1 MINQRVRESLDKL
14 NPSEEAREA
23 MLRHILMQEQAAQER
38 EESMKEINKRRKR
51 NIVGMRKLVPV
62 MAAVIVIGA
71 LLCIPSV
78 SEAVTS
84 WVSRMFRIEQYIGTL
99 PEKREHLPEVD
110 AIMQNPEEEQQK
122 NAVYLLGET
131 EELELFNE
139 TRKEYGFEQYDS
151 ADWQWLKEIEP
162 RVEDVLY
169 ENGIIYVTSSIK
181 AEAVFFYFEGQD
193 GIKLD
198 WIGDTAI
205 AKSGDTEIEL
215 YASSYGIQPQPG
227 YYGMEGEINKETLK
241 QHERVLLLTE
251 YEVLRKDNELPEGQY
266 TFIQKSRIID
276 MNVDFMS
283 KFATVAVVEQE
294 FPLDTA
300 KNGDIKEIA
309 GDSVHFNGEYPL
321 TRRHWEKD
329 DGLYYYN
336 ESVDLSEV
344 SVAVDCRLYT
354 TGITVELNYS
364 LPESW
369 DESKQRNFI
378 FGAAHRDGM
387 DYELFVDGV
396 SLGVYTVSGGPNNEP
411 QIEILLPE
419 SARKDASIALLRPVY
434 GYATEL
440 LTHDG
445 KLIGSLDEPQ
455 MAPVN
460 TGGHGYDLTFEHVTM
475 EGCDIFIPLN

>member
-1 MINQRVRESLDKL
+1 MINARIKESFDKL
-14 NPSEEAREA
+14 NPSEETKEA
-23 MLRHILMQEQAAQER
+23 MLRHILIQEQAARER
-38 EESMKEINKRRKR
+38 EESMKEINKRQRK
-51 NIVGMRKLVPV
+51 NVFGMRKLMPV

-84 WVSRMFRIEQYIGTL
+84 WVGRMFRIERYIGTL
-99 PEKREHLPEVD
+99 PEEREHLPEVD
-110 AIMQNPEEEQQK
+110 AIMQNPEEEQQR
-122 NAVYLLGET
+122 NAVYLLSET
-131 EELELFNE
+131 DELELFNE
-139 TRKEYGFEQYDS
+139 TREEYGFEQYDS
-151 ADWQWLKEIEP
+151 ADWQWLKEIDP

-181 AEAVFFYFEGQD
+181 ADASLFFFKGQD

-227 YYGMEGEINKETLK
+227 YYGMDGEINKEALK

-251 YEVLRKDNELPEGQY
+251 YEVLRKDNELPEGRY
-266 TFIQKSRIID
+266 TFTQTSRIID
-276 MNVDFMS
+276 MNVDFMAN
-283 KFATVAVVEQE
+283 FATVAVVEQE

-300 KNGDIKEIA
+300 KNGDIKAIV
-309 GDSVHFNGEYPL
+309 GPSVRFNGEYPL
-321 TRRHWEKD
+321 TRFDWDRECF
-329 DGLYYYN
+329 YN
-336 ESVDLSEV
+336 ENIDLSEV
-344 SVAVDCRLYT
+344 SVDVDCRLYT

-364 LPESW
+364 LPEGW

-387 DYELFVDGV
+387 EYELFVDGV
-396 SLGVYTVSGGPNNEP
+396 SLGIYTVSGGPNNEP

-419 SARKDASIALLRPVY
+419 SARKEASIALLRPVY

-455 MAPVN
+455 KAPVN
-460 TGGHGYDLTFEHVTM
+460 TGGHGYDFTFEHVTM